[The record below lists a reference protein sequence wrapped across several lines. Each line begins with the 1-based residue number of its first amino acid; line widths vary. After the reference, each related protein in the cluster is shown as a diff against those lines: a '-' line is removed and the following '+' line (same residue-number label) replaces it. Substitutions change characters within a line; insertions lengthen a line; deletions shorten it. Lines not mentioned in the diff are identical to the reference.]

1 MEEFAVGSVPTFA
14 KAAVGKQCSVAG
26 RQKAEGRRWKAEGRR
41 QKPITSCQ
49 LLYKNFSF
57 ILLKLRAHNSRLTAQ
72 SSRLTAQITPSPRI
86 LGVLPLNM
94 GRIYSN
100 QLISCS
106 LQLLARGAGH
116 IAQGR
121 LQPQ

>member
-26 RQKAEGRRWKAEGRR
+26 RQKAEGRSQKAGGRRQKARGKR

-57 ILLKLRAHNSRLTAQ
+57 ILLKLRAHGSK
-72 SSRLTAQITPSPRI
+72 
-86 LGVLPLNM
+86 
-94 GRIYSN
+94 
-100 QLISCS
+100 
-106 LQLLARGAGH
+106 H
-116 IAQGR
+116 K
-121 LQPQ
+121 